1 MPIFEVLL
9 MMTAQKQ
16 RDMKTVTMNIKGQ
29 TIETKKFKT
38 LKAANNFIKKANNR
52 EVVYFRAHEYYVN
65 I

>member
-1 MPIFEVLL
+1 
-9 MMTAQKQ
+9 MT
-16 RDMKTVTMNIKGQ
+16 TVTMNIKGNK
-29 TIETKKFKT
+29 IETKKFKT